1 MTTATGKPR
10 RTQAERSATTRALL
24 LDATISSL
32 VDVGYANTTTTG
44 IAERAGVSRG
54 AQMHHFSTKA
64 DLVASAV
71 EHLADKRMALA
82 RAQLEKP
89 SADRDR
95 VRSALDL
102 LWGTHNG
109 PLFTATLEL
118 WIVARTDDEL
128 REKLQP
134 VEHRVL
140 SSLFA
145 LARELFGEEIASRR
159 GFEHALDASVAAMQG
174 LALAETHQIRRPR
187 VDQIW
192 RGCRDELARLF
203 ED

>member
-32 VDVGYANTTTTG
+32 VEVGYASTTTTR

-54 AQMHHFSTKA
+54 AQMHHFPTKA

-82 RAQLEKP
+82 RAQLEKLP
-89 SADRDR
+89 GARDR

-118 WIVARTDDEL
+118 WIAARTDDEL
-128 REKLQP
+128 RERLQP

-140 SSLFA
+140 SALFA
-145 LARELFGEEIASRR
+145 LARELFGDDIAARR
-159 GFEHALDASVAAMQG
+159 SFERAVDVSVATMQG
-174 LALAETHQIRRPR
+174 LALADTHQIMRPR
-187 VDQIW
+187 VDHLW
-192 RGCRDELARLF
+192 ESCRDELARLF